1 MNYLTQYYKNL
12 CEQLQEQVNILEA
25 EIYSAEGKFIKGME
39 KMQAV
44 NPYMQGE
51 KRKLD
56 IESLKA
62 ALSDKSHPIHQNP
75 EDVAAVQRVIA
86 DAEKIGVKIP
96 GSEIAASVQAH
107 AMGEKQHLQSSAY
120 SKMGWAKDAPKYGY
134 AGVKELRTAIDVM
147 RGTYGK
153 TTTPTTGSQ
162 PY

>member
-1 MNYLTQYYKNL
+1 MNYLTNYYKNL
-12 CEQLQEQVNILEA
+12 CEQLQEKINILEA
-25 EIYSAEGKFIKGME
+25 EIYSPEGKFLRGME
-39 KMQAV
+39 KMQTV

-56 IESLKA
+56 IELMKS
-62 ALSDKSHPIHQNP
+62 ALSDKSHPIHKNP

-107 AMGEKQHLQSSAY
+107 VIGEKEHPSAN
-120 SKMGWAKDAPKYGY
+120 SPMGWAKNAPKYGY
-134 AGVKELRTAIDVM
+134 AGAKELRTAVDVM

-162 PY
+162 QY